1 MGDRQIVRRALPA
14 IRELAELPA
23 GTKLLWASAPGGEY
37 PVLVGRGL
45 LDAGWWP
52 LEGRRFLVTDRSVGP
67 LYAERLEPLVGA
79 ESRSKRGRRRRRS
92 PTPRRCCGRWP
103 AKG

>member
-14 IRELAELPA
+14 IRELADLPA

-45 LDAGWWP
+45 IGGGWWP
-52 LEGRRFLVTDRSVGP
+52 LESRRFLVTDRSVGP
-67 LYAERLEPLVGA
+67 LYAERFEPLAGEA
-79 ESRSKRGRRRRRS
+79 RSKRGRRRRRS

-103 AKG
+103 GKG